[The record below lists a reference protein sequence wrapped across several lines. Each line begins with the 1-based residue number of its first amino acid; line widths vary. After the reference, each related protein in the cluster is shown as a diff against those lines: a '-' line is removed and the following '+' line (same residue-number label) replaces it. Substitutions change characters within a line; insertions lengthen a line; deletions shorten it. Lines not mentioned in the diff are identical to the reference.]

1 MHLKNLSISLTLFAI
16 GATVFYPS
24 DAVATERATELAAN
38 TRGVCFIRNIVITN
52 NSVQR
57 TLQRKFYCLF

>member
-1 MHLKNLSISLTLFAI
+1 MLFAI